1 VCLGHQAIGEVF
13 GGKITQAKNIVHGK
27 VSKVTHYKDHLF
39 KNIETNF
46 SATRYHSLIID
57 ETTLPSEL
65 TKIAQLKD
73 GTIMGVRH
81 KTYPIIGIQFH
92 PESYSTDCGSKIIKN
107 FFNYP
112 W

>member
-1 VCLGHQAIGEVF
+1 M
-13 GGKITQAKNIVHGK
+13 
-27 VSKVTHYKDHLF
+27 THHKDHLF
-39 KNIETNF
+39 KNIEDNF
-46 SATRYHSLIID
+46 SATRYHSLVID
-57 ETTLPSEL
+57 EATLPNEL

-81 KTYPIIGIQFH
+81 KTYPIVGIQFH
-92 PESYSTDCGSKIIKN
+92 PESYKTDCGSKIIKN